1 MNKAYLSIIEKS
13 LSAYSET
20 DITQYFND
28 VKQNGLKDQ
37 GFARLTVNIG
47 VLISYGLRTELSSRF
62 LEMMEFC
69 CKTIPVVKADNDF
82 SVRELVCCISEL
94 ERSGAVESE
103 YIVRWKGYLAT
114 IEPTKCYTKFAEKPS
129 DTVQNW
135 AIFCCLSEF
144 FRQKMGL
151 CDSSEF
157 IDTQIASQL
166 KRFDENGMYMDG
178 NGEIRHPFVYDI
190 SPRALFSLLL
200 FAGYR
205 GQYYETL
212 DGLLKKAGLLTLKMQ
227 SVTGEIPFG
236 GRSNQL
242 LHNEGWLAAVC
253 EYEAV
258 RYKKE
263 GNLLLA
269 GQFKRAALQALEVA
283 ENWLSKTPISHV
295 KNRFPRELNFGCEK
309 YAYFNKYMISTGSVF
324 YMASLMCDDSI
335 SPVALDDAPMVWS
348 TSKHFHKTFVRAGG
362 YSLQFGLNENLGLD
376 ANGLGRVHKKGA
388 PSAICLSMPCP
399 LVTGYLGFGDYHS
412 ENGFSICPSIKKGT
426 EWLIGAGQDVRYE
439 LRGSECGKDF
449 AYVIFDCIFDNG
461 EKVEFICSV
470 DKNGVSLQAKSNGAE
485 EVGIAFPVFCFDGE
499 KKTKITQR
507 EDTIIVEYDG
517 WACEYTARS
526 IKDLRVEHVNRNGVY
541 KGYLTTGNSKA
552 SLAIKIYLMD

>member
-1 MNKAYLSIIEKS
+1 MNKTYLSIIEKS
-13 LSAYSET
+13 LSAYSEE
-20 DITQYFND
+20 DMVSYFND
-28 VKQNGLKDQ
+28 VKLNGLKDQ

-47 VLISYGLRTELSSRF
+47 ILIAYGLRKELSSLF

-69 CKTIPVVKADNDF
+69 CKMIPVVKADNDF

-200 FAGYR
+200 FSGYR
-205 GQYYETL
+205 GKYYETL

-227 SVTGEIPFG
+227 SVTGEVPFG
-236 GRSNQL
+236 GRSNQFI
-242 LHNEGWLAAVC
+242 HNEVWLAAIC

-263 GNLLLA
+263 GNFLLA
-269 GQFKRAALQALEVA
+269 GQFKAAALQAIKSVEY
-283 ENWLSKTPISHV
+283 WLSKTPISHV

-309 YAYFNKYMISTGSVF
+309 YAYFNKYMISTGSVS
-324 YMASLMCDDSI
+324 YLASLMCDDSI
-335 SPVALDDAPMVWS
+335 SPVELDETPMVWN
-348 TSKHFHKTFVRAGG
+348 TSKHFHKTFVKAGG
-362 YSLQFGLNENLGLD
+362 YSLQFGLNENLGLE

-399 LVTGYLGFGDYHS
+399 LITGYLGFGDYHI

-426 EWLIGAGQDVRYE
+426 EWLIGAGQDVHYE
-439 LRGSECGKDF
+439 LRDSECGKDF
-449 AYVIFDCIFDNG
+449 AKVILDCVFDSGERIEFDC
-461 EKVEFICSV
+461 SV
-470 DKNGVSLQAKSNGAE
+470 NKNGVRLETKSNGTE
-485 EVGIAFPVFCFDGE
+485 EIGIAFPVFHFDGE
-499 KKTKITQR
+499 KCTKITKNK
-507 EDTIIVEYDG
+507 DKILVEYDG
-517 WACEYTARS
+517 WVCEYTVPNVE
-526 IKDLRVEHVNRNGVY
+526 DLRTEYVNRNGVY
-541 KGYLTTGNSKA
+541 KAYLTSGKDTVGIS
-552 SLAIKIYLMD
+552 IKIYSIK